1 MKEIDISSL
10 KGFRIGHADNK
21 TAATGCSVVLCEH
34 GAVGGV
40 DVRGGAPGT
49 RETDLL
55 RPENLVEN
63 VHAVFLAGGSAY
75 GLAAGSGVMEFL
87 EEKDIG
93 FETGAGKVPIVPGAI
108 LFDLHVGDNS
118 RRPDLQ
124 MGYEACKNAYQTQGI
139 MEGNAGAGTG
149 ASIGKILGPD
159 HAMKS
164 GLGSYA
170 IQAADVQIGAMVAV
184 NSFGDIVSPHDGKR
198 MAGVYDKERLTL
210 LSTEN
215 ILLEQIMAGKA
226 DRFSG
231 NTSIGVIMT
240 NAKLSKSQA
249 NKIAAIAHDG
259 FARTMRPSHTLV
271 DGDTIFVLSTGEV
284 EADVNTI
291 GMLAAKVIEHA
302 VIRGVTTAETAYGMM
317 SHQEFWLRR
326 KNQHD

>member
-1 MKEIDISSL
+1 MKEIDIFSL
-10 KGFRIGHADNK
+10 KGFRIGHADDK
-21 TAATGCSVVLCEH
+21 TAATGCSVVLCER

-55 RPENLVEN
+55 RPENLVES

-75 GLAAGSGVMEFL
+75 GLAAGSGVMAFL

-93 FETGAGKVPIVPGAI
+93 FDTGVGKVPIVPGAI
-108 LFDLHVGDNS
+108 LFDLHVGDHS
-118 RRPDLQ
+118 SRPDLQ
-124 MGYEACKNAYQTQGI
+124 MGYEACKHAYQTQGI
-139 MEGNAGAGTG
+139 REGNAGAGTG
-149 ASIGKILGPD
+149 ASIGKILGSD

-170 IQAADVQIGAMVAV
+170 LQAADVQIGAMVAV
-184 NSFGDIVSPHDGKR
+184 NSFGDIVSPQDGKL
-198 MAGVYDKERLTL
+198 MAGVYDKECLTL

-215 ILLEQIMAGKA
+215 ILLEQIMSGKA

-284 EADVNTI
+284 EADLNTI
-291 GMLAAKVIEHA
+291 GMLAAKVVERA
-302 VIRGVTTAETAYGMM
+302 VIRGVTKAETAYGMM
-317 SHQEFWLRR
+317 GHQEFWLRR
-326 KNQHD
+326 KKQHE